1 MKIRKKVSAL
11 MISLIAVL
19 MIFISVYQYVQQQEN
34 KLYLKSELSNY
45 QLIINQVLNF
55 KIENFLQPTID
66 NAVWDEMVEYTVS
79 KDPVWVEDNLG
90 TSRERFDMTYFQ
102 VYDQDGSLLYSSAT
116 SGAPTLKLKNKM
128 VKNMFSTEK
137 TVHIFYLINKQLVE
151 IFGSPIVPTPDIH
164 YLTKEKGYLVTAKLW
179 DSVYITEIE
188 KATGFKVNILATD
201 SATNKADDGTMTI
214 LFPLRTIEQNGTV
227 RLQFSKKQQ
236 LLAELRGLK
245 ISIVAVFCILIL
257 LIVVFIYF
265 LNHWLKKPLA
275 DITKSLEKSD
285 PDVIRYLLNQTNEFG
300 KIANLI
306 RQFED
311 QKNELIKEI
320 KVRTLA
326 TEAAEE
332 NNLLKTAFLTNM
344 SHEIRTPMNAIM
356 GFSNLMAEVDCEE
369 KKHFAE
375 IIQKSSRQLL
385 LLIDDVI
392 LMSRLQSEKMS
403 LHYTE
408 FNVPDLIDEFYQ
420 SCYFTDSTGAIE
432 YGVSIPCDY
441 QKLHIRSDQGK
452 IRHILKNL
460 ISNALLYTSKGKIVF
475 GFDCFDGKIEFF
487 VTDTGIGISEDE
499 IEKIFQVFFRGEQV
513 MTAAIGG
520 TGLGLNI
527 AKEFVN
533 LLGGNIKISS
543 KLNEG
548 SRFSFAIPLEII
560 ENQQNDTLYGQKVRK
575 NLKDC
580 DLLIAEDDNINY
592 TFLEYLLISKAHRI
606 DRAINGNL
614 AIEMCSTNKYD
625 LILMDLKMPLVNGIE
640 ATKMLKGLYPEIPV
654 IVQTAYSMPE
664 ERDAA
669 LAAGCDGYITKP
681 IKKDDL
687 MDVLMK
693 FVFLD

>member
-1 MKIRKKVSAL
+1 

-19 MIFISVYQYVQQQEN
+19 MIFISVYQYVQQQEY

-55 KIENFLQPTID
+55 KVENFLQPTID

-79 KDPVWVEDNLG
+79 KDPVWVENNLG
-90 TSRERFDMTYFQ
+90 TSRERFNMTYFQ
-102 VYDQDGSLLYSSAT
+102 VYDQDGALLYSSANT
-116 SGAPTLKLKNKM
+116 GVPTLKLKNDM
-128 VKNMFSTEK
+128 VKTMFSTEK
-137 TVHIFYLINKQLVE
+137 TVHIFNLINNQLVE
-151 IFGSPIVPTPDIH
+151 IFGSPIVPTSDIH

-179 DSVYITEIE
+179 DLAYITEME
-188 KATGFKVNILATD
+188 KATGFNVNILPSD
-201 SATNKADDGTMTI
+201 SATNKADDDGSMTI

-227 RLQFSKKQQ
+227 RLKFSKKQQ

-245 ISIVAVFCILIL
+245 ISIVAVFGILIL

-265 LNHWLKKPLA
+265 LNQWLKRPLA

-285 PDVIRYLLNQTNEFG
+285 PHVIRYLLNQNDEFG

-306 RQFED
+306 REFED
-311 QKNELIKEI
+311 QKNELIKEV

-356 GFSNLMAEVDCEE
+356 GFSNLMTEVDCEE
-369 KKHFAE
+369 KNHFAE
-375 IIQKSSRQLL
+375 IVQKSSRQLL

-420 SCYFTDSTGAIE
+420 SCYFSDSAEAIE
-432 YGVSIPCDY
+432 YAVSIPSDY

-460 ISNALLYTSKGKIVF
+460 ISNALLYTAKGKIVF

-487 VTDTGIGISEDE
+487 VSDTGIGISEDE

-513 MTAAIGG
+513 MAAAIGG

-527 AKEFVN
+527 AKEFVT
-533 LLGGNIKISS
+533 LLGGKIDISS

-548 SRFSFAIPLEII
+548 SRFSFAIPLEIV
-560 ENQQNDTLYGQKVRK
+560 ENQQNDTKHGQENRK
-575 NLKDC
+575 NLKNC
-580 DLLIAEDDNINY
+580 DLLIAEDDNTNY
-592 TFLEYLLISKAHRI
+592 TFLEYLLKSKAHKI
-606 DRAINGNL
+606 DRVINGSQ
-614 AIEMCSTNKYD
+614 AIEMCSTYRYD
-625 LILMDLKMPLVNGIE
+625 LILMDLKMPVVNGVE
-640 ATKMLKGLYPEIPV
+640 ATKMLKRLYPEIPV

-669 LAAGCDGYITKP
+669 LTAGCDGYITKP
-681 IKKDDL
+681 IKRDEL
-687 MDVLMK
+687 MDVLAK
-693 FVFLD
+693 FVLLD